1 MATVARGPPGLGHEP
16 SRVSKDKPTAQS
28 GEGDG
33 GGHGAGGGLAPK
45 MHQAGEGDRA
55 REDAGPASKA
65 PAREGSGGPIL
76 ATAGQ
81 EMGRRTEEASCD
93 QGGWCAGFQNMN
105 TLHVREKVTTALTP
119 PLQMPRRQPSAS
131 SPSAR
136 AGLPVP
142 PQITRLNPSLTS
154 YRYSVTMSLEMP

>member
-1 MATVARGPPGLGHEP
+1 MTEAGTGQE
-16 SRVSKDKPTAQS
+16 
-28 GEGDG
+28 EGV
-33 GGHGAGGGLAPK
+33 APK

-81 EMGRRTEEASCD
+81 EMGRRTEEASWD
-93 QGGWCAGFQNMN
+93 QGGWCAGFQNMD

-131 SPSAR
+131 SPGAR

-142 PQITRLNPSLTS
+142 PCP
-154 YRYSVTMSLEMP
+154 